1 MCSGA
6 VRAAVSSVFD
16 DEDFSLG
23 APRMILA
30 QESAK
35 VILALVDANENNRE
49 AFDNFSQVVVMTS

>member
-6 VRAAVSSVFD
+6 VRAAVTSVFD

-23 APRMILA
+23 APRMIFA

-35 VILALVDANENNRE
+35 VILALVDGDENNRE
-49 AFDNFSQVVVMTS
+49 LPKL